1 MPPTRGSRFLSK
13 AKMADADHLR
23 NSLLRAD
30 LLLVIEN
37 MLDGPEGE
45 EFPSAENSAFQR
57 FFKINQDGIL
67 PADRHVG
74 IAALRSR
81 SPAAG

>member
-1 MPPTRGSRFLSK
+1 
-13 AKMADADHLR
+13 
-23 NSLLRAD
+23 
-30 LLLVIEN
+30 VIEDV
-37 MLDGPEGE
+37 LDGPEGE
-45 EFPSAENSAFQR
+45 EFPSAKNSPFQR